1 MMSCILGSAAEV
13 ERVWSMADKIL
24 QLARFS
30 TSPYLLEVIFFLKFN
45 NKYWDKRTV
54 AKAIS
59 LAQEEDSNERCDK
72 EIAQFGLLNDED
84 D

>member
-1 MMSCILGSAAEV
+1 MLCILGSAAEA
-13 ERVWSMADKIL
+13 ERGSMADKIL
-24 QLARFS
+24 QPARFS
-30 TSPYLLEVIFFLKFN
+30 TSPYLLEVILFLNFN
-45 NKYWDKRTV
+45 NKYWEKRTV

-59 LAQEEDSNERCDK
+59 LVQEEDSHERYDK